1 MEHISISLAAP
12 PRKSPRLRPTRSKT
26 RRQAEYAY
34 EKVSKKMTFTTWLL
48 RSVEKLWNL
57 HRATF
62 SVEIR
67 KICARGRKGSVVPQ
81 NGEPSQKTKGL
92 GFGIIAAVE
101 VEGKD
106 GR

>member
-1 MEHISISLAAP
+1 MLS
-12 PRKSPRLRPTRSKT
+12 RKRQERKMMMKT
-26 RRQAEYAY
+26 AKTLGFAGSVPEW
-34 EKVSKKMTFTTWLL
+34 STTWSL
-48 RSVEKLWNL
+48 RSAEKLGNL
-57 HRATF
+57 F

-67 KICARGRKGSVVPQ
+67 KICARGRKGSVDLK

-92 GFGIIAAVE
+92 DFGIIVAEE

>member
-1 MEHISISLAAP
+1 
-12 PRKSPRLRPTRSKT
+12 
-26 RRQAEYAY
+26 
-34 EKVSKKMTFTTWLL
+34 MTFTTWLL
-48 RSVEKLWNL
+48 RSAEKLWNL
-57 HRATF
+57 HGATF

-67 KICARGRKGSVVPQ
+67 KICARGRKGSVVPK

-92 GFGIIAAVE
+92 DFGIIVAEE

>member
-1 MEHISISLAAP
+1 MMM
-12 PRKSPRLRPTRSKT
+12 KT
-26 RRQAEYAY
+26 AKTLGFAGSVPECSR
-34 EKVSKKMTFTTWLL
+34 KMTFTTWLL
-48 RSVEKLWNL
+48 RSAEKLGNL
-57 HRATF
+57 HGATF

-67 KICARGRKGSVVPQ
+67 KICARGRKGSVVPK

-92 GFGIIAAVE
+92 DFGIIAAEE